1 MSERLSCS
9 AVKRTFHGIMYQA
22 IWLMLFPKRAVD
34 REYSFRLFTEKESAK
49 DFDDIVLRYEQG
61 GKIIHRFIK
70 TKHKKNKNKKIG
82 IGKLLTRGK
91 DDAFSLIKYLIAYL
105 KIKSSGKFEGEIEDF
120 VIVTNA
126 DFDST
131 DSTLC
136 PVRKLRMMSNEKN
149 EGKEI
154 SVIRVDIQDEFLD
167 VGNGARYK
175 FDSSIISYL
184 QENKD
189 FIKRE
194 VGREVSDEKIEDF
207 LNKLVFA
214 VNLPNRAELSR
225 IIKNEL
231 GKEFSNVDAR
241 YFYSRLLEEVLILME
256 KEKEDFLSY
265 REAKALLEK
274 IREEILEEIWFEI
287 IEPVV
292 SFTGRSSELKTLHNA
307 LRKSAGKQAVI
318 SQVATISGLGGV
330 GKSELARKYA
340 YKYGKYY
347 GGNVIWINA
356 ENFEY
361 MKNSFLRLAEDKRV
375 GISPKDK
382 HEKDKTIEAI
392 VEEIYAFFAR
402 RRRKSLFIFDNAEG
416 Y

>member
-9 AVKRTFHGIMYQA
+9 AVKCTFHSIMYQV
-22 IWLMLFPKRAVD
+22 IWLLFPKRAVD
-34 REYSFRLFTEKESAK
+34 REYSFRLFIEKESAR
-49 DFDDIVLRYEQG
+49 DFDDIVLCYEQG
-61 GKIIHRFIK
+61 EKIIHRFIQ

-105 KIKSSGKFEGEIEDF
+105 KIKNSGKFEGEIEDF

-136 PVRKLRMMSNEKN
+136 PVRKLRMMSNGKN

-154 SVIRVDIQDEFLD
+154 SVIRVDTQDEFLD

-194 VGREVSDEKIEDF
+194 VGREVSDEEIEDF

-214 VNLPNRAELSR
+214 VNLSHRAELSR

-231 GKEFSNVDAR
+231 GKKFSNVDAR
-241 YFYSRLLEEVLILME
+241 YFL
-256 KEKEDFLSY
+256 
-265 REAKALLEK
+265 
-274 IREEILEEIWFEI
+274 
-287 IEPVV
+287 
-292 SFTGRSSELKTLHNA
+292 
-307 LRKSAGKQAVI
+307 
-318 SQVATISGLGGV
+318 VA
-330 GKSELARKYA
+330 
-340 YKYGKYY
+340 
-347 GGNVIWINA
+347 
-356 ENFEY
+356 F
-361 MKNSFLRLAEDKRV
+361 
-375 GISPKDK
+375 
-382 HEKDKTIEAI
+382 
-392 VEEIYAFFAR
+392 
-402 RRRKSLFIFDNAEG
+402 
-416 Y
+416 